1 MDSDLIDRAPDAIV
15 LGGGGILGEAWMSS
29 VLVGLER
36 AGGFA
41 AAEAGM
47 FVGTSAGSIVAA
59 MLAAGIDPADSLG
72 ALPEP
77 PEAGDEAPADEAQD
91 GPIGAIAQGLGGPL
105 AALVLNTAAPGGRML
120 RRSALSRLPRGRRS
134 LAGLGGVIDA
144 TEVGFDGR
152 LRICAVDLER
162 GERVVFGVPDAP
174 DAAVGTTVEA
184 SCAIP
189 GIFRPVEIAGRE
201 YVDGGVWSPT
211 NMDAAE
217 VADGSHVVCLN
228 PTGSL
233 RPGGSQRLGWLGP
246 LSRTVAT
253 IEATA
258 LRRGGVKVTVVSPD
272 ADASAAIGEDL
283 MRPSARGA
291 VIEAGFAQGAAMA
304 HTTSGRI

>member
-1 MDSDLIDRAPDAIV
+1 MGSDAIEAAPDALV

-41 AAEAGM
+41 AAEARM

-59 MLAAGIDPADSLG
+59 ILAAGVDPAGRLG
-72 ALPEP
+72 ALPEL
-77 PEAGDEAPADEAQD
+77 PEAGGMAPAGENQD
-91 GPIGAIAQGLGGPL
+91 GLIDAVAQGFGGPL

-120 RRSALSRLPRGRRS
+120 RRSALSRVSRGRRS
-134 LAGLGGVIDA
+134 LAGLGRAIEETGA
-144 TEVGFDGR
+144 GFDGT

-162 GERVVFGVPDAP
+162 GERVVFGAPDAP
-174 DAAVGTTVEA
+174 DAAVGAAVEA

-189 GIFRPVEIAGRE
+189 GVFRPVEIASRE

-228 PTGSL
+228 PTGSM
-233 RPGGSQRLGWLGP
+233 RPSGSQRLGWLGP

-258 LRRGGVKVTVVSPD
+258 LRRRGAKVTVVSPD
-272 ADASAAIGEDL
+272 AGASTAMGENL
-283 MRPSARGA
+283 MRGNARSA

-304 HTTSGRI
+304 RAARGG